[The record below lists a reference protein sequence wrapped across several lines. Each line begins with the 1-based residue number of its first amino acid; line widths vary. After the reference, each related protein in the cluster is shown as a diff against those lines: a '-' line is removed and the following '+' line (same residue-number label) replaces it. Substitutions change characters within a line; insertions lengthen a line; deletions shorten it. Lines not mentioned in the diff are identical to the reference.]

1 MKNKEINELTNRL
14 KSFSAAR
21 NWEQFHSPKN
31 LVMALSGEVGELTE
45 HFQWLTEEQSYL
57 VNDPESLEEVK
68 EELADVLLYLLQ
80 LSDKLGVDIIKSAS
94 KKIDANEKKYPVA
107 LSKGSATKYTKL

>member
-1 MKNKEINELTNRL
+1 M
-14 KSFSAAR
+14 
-21 NWEQFHSPKN
+21 
-31 LVMALSGEVGELTE
+31 
-45 HFQWLTEEQSYL
+45 
-57 VNDPESLEEVK
+57 K